1 MNSCATVGSSSA
13 PPLCWRCRPVVS
25 WMMVLFCLLALTV
38 VRLVPVLIA
47 MLGSTF
53 SWRERLLIGWIGPRG
68 TTSIVFGL
76 LALNL
81 PVGDAE
87 HAALMTMVI
96 AVLGSVVLHGVGAPA
111 AARAYRS
118 SQTRMAS

>member
-1 MNSCATVGSSSA
+1 
-13 PPLCWRCRPVVS
+13 
-25 WMMVLFCLLALTV
+25 MMVLFCLLALTV

>member
-1 MNSCATVGSSSA
+1 
-13 PPLCWRCRPVVS
+13 
-25 WMMVLFCLLALTV
+25 MMVLFCLLALTV

-76 LALNL
+76 LAFNL
-81 PVGDAE
+81 LVGDAE